1 MGRPVG
7 SFVQVSISTL
17 VYDLMKTF
25 KNTILRILRK
35 ISYGRG
41 IIGGLNC
48 RRGIHRVQPFSI
60 PLHAEEIVSV
70 HPIVSKLS
78 CLSWIRINVHELIIV
93 RDLLQDAL
101 SADPIARWLV
111 NFHCLTTQP
120 SHLSVG
126 RRSDALRTVSRENL
140 GSPGCAGPHSAN
152 FHQFDSPRDSGAQD
166 RPLFFSFAA
175 IYIFVRGWAVKK
187 IEAGRAG

>member
-25 KNTILRILRK
+25 KNTTLRILRK

-48 RRGIHRVQPFSI
+48 RRGIHRVQPFSF

-101 SADPIARWLV
+101 SADPTARWLV

-126 RRSDALRTVSRENL
+126 RRSDAMRTVSRENL
-140 GSPGCAGPHSAN
+140 G
-152 FHQFDSPRDSGAQD
+152 
-166 RPLFFSFAA
+166 
-175 IYIFVRGWAVKK
+175 
-187 IEAGRAG
+187 